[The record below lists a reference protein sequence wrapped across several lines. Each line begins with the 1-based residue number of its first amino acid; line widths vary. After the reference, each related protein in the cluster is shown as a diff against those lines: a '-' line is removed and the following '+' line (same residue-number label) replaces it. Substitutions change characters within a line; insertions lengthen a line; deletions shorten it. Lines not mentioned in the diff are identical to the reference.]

1 MDEHLDLNIY
11 THRGRPSNVEK
22 RRTTKEVKKQLL
34 DLKEKMKYKDGTE
47 ILLAVSVA
55 TDSMIRHVSMYPEVM
70 FFDVTANTN
79 ILKRDLF
86 IMVIKDSNNETFI
99 GNATVIPSGQR
110 WIYMMIYKDFLR
122 ELYGDK
128 IISRNRL
135 CLTDNDE
142 SEWGPL
148 DDVIQTVPCWNGSL
162 HMLCMFHALTLA
174 FFETIYPKLPHK
186 GKGKKMK
193 LTPLGRSYGTCP
205 PFVFCLIS
213 F

>member
-1 MDEHLDLNIY
+1 
-11 THRGRPSNVEK
+11 
-22 RRTTKEVKKQLL
+22 
-34 DLKEKMKYKDGTE
+34 MKYKDGTE

-86 IMVIKDSNNETFI
+86 IMVIKDSNNQTFI

-110 WIYMMIYKDFLR
+110 WVYMMIYKDFLR
-122 ELYGDK
+122 ELYGDE

-148 DDVIQTVPCWNGSL
+148 DDVIQTVPCWNRSI

-186 GKGKKMK
+186 GKGK
-193 LTPLGRSYGTCP
+193 
-205 PFVFCLIS
+205 
-213 F
+213 

>member
-22 RRTTKEVKKQLL
+22 RRTTQEVKKQLR
-34 DLKEKMKYKDGTE
+34 DLKETMKYKDGTE

-86 IMVIKDSNNETFI
+86 IMVIKDSNNQTFI

-110 WIYMMIYKDFLR
+110 WVYMMIYKDFLR

-148 DDVIQTVPCWNGSL
+148 DDVIQTV
-162 HMLCMFHALTLA
+162 LC
-174 FFETIYPKLPHK
+174 
-186 GKGKKMK
+186 
-193 LTPLGRSYGTCP
+193 
-205 PFVFCLIS
+205 
-213 F
+213 